1 MLKYLL
7 LFSFTF
13 CSLLCFSQ
21 ITYDSTLAKK
31 LNADDYGMKQY
42 VLVILK
48 TGSNISTEKKDSC
61 FKQHL
66 ANISRL
72 AKEDKLI
79 VAGPIV
85 GKNENQYRGIFILN
99 VSKKEKA
106 VELLKTD
113 AAISEKYLDF
123 ELYEW
128 YGSAALPTY
137 LDNVDKVSKKKI

>member
-7 LFSFTF
+7 SFSFIF

-21 ITYDSTLAKK
+21 STYDSTLAKK
-31 LNADDYGMKQY
+31 LCADDYGMKQY
-42 VLVILK
+42 MLVVLK
-48 TGSNISTEKKDSC
+48 TGSNISIQKKDSC

-66 ANISRL
+66 ANIGRL
-72 AKEDKLI
+72 AKENKLI

-85 GKNENQYRGIFILN
+85 SKNENQYRGIFILN
-99 VSKKEKA
+99 VSKKEEA

-128 YGSAALPTY
+128 YGSAALSTY
-137 LDNVDKVSKKKI
+137 LDNVDKISKKKI